1 MAFDIDVL
9 IVFADKDN
17 EAKKNELGWVSQ
29 FKKFLELML
38 NQVLGEKSKILLKA
52 EYDAITAPKLENVG
66 VLVTVLSKEFT
77 QSGQCL
83 DVVEAFCK
91 NNQKID
97 RLHNRVFKIFK
108 TPLTTPEQPPR
119 LRELLGYD
127 MFQLDTDS
135 GEIREY
141 TDYFST
147 DAERQYW
154 MKMVDLAYDI
164 FDTLVY
170 LKNADS
176 KSEVKNLYKRK
187 TIYLAE
193 TGHDLSVQRNI
204 IKRELQR
211 HGYIV
216 LPNQTLPGH
225 INELEKVIKRDLD
238 ESNLSIHLIGSA
250 YGEIPEG
257 TDRSVVDIQNRIS
270 ADKAMKAKENRE
282 DFMRLIWI
290 SPGMTNA
297 SEKQKGFI
305 ENIKRDVEAQEGSEI
320 LQTPLEDFKNI
331 MREEL
336 VDAHAGD
343 RKVVLEDSTGRSVYL
358 MHDRVDDKDILP
370 LKEAIE
376 KSGFKVLLP
385 EFEGELLELR
395 QKHID
400 NLRNFD
406 AAIIYKGK
414 VNEQWVRMKALDLLK
429 APGFGRKKPI
439 IGKAIVTTPGSVRNI
454 ESFKS
459 QNLRVIESD
468 PKLAVESLKS
478 FLQEFNA

>member
-1 MAFDIDVL
+1 MVFDIDVL
-9 IVFADKDN
+9 IVFAEKDN
-17 EAKKNELGWVSQ
+17 DANKNELGWVSQ

-38 NQVLGEKSKILLKA
+38 NQVLGEKSKIMLKA
-52 EYDAITAPKLENVG
+52 EYDSMTSPKLDNVG
-66 VLVTVLSKEFT
+66 VLVTILSKEFVE
-77 QSGQCL
+77 SGQCL
-83 DVVEAFCK
+83 DHVESFFKAIQSGPK
-91 NNQKID
+91 S
-97 RLHNRVFKIFK
+97 RNRVFKVFK
-108 TPLTTPEQPPR
+108 SPLGLQDQPPR
-119 LRELLGYD
+119 LRDLLGYD
-127 MFQLDTDS
+127 MYQLDPDS

-147 DAERQYW
+147 EAERQYW

-164 FDTLVY
+164 YDTLID
-170 LKNADS
+170 LKEESTKA
-176 KSEVKNLYKRK
+176 EVKNIYKRK

-211 HGYIV
+211 HGYVV
-216 LPNQTLPGH
+216 LPNQTLPGTV
-225 INELEKVIKRDLD
+225 NELERVVRRDL
-238 ESNLSIHLIGSA
+238 EQSNLSIHLVGSA

-257 TDRSVVDIQNRIS
+257 TERSVVDVQNKLAAEKS
-270 ADKAMKAKENRE
+270 LKVKETKE
-282 DFMRLIWI
+282 EFVRLIWI
-290 SPGMTNA
+290 SPNLTNA
-297 SEKQKGFI
+297 SERQKGFI
-305 ENIKRDVEAQEGSEI
+305 ENIKRDVEAQEGAEI

-336 VDAHAGD
+336 VEVAERRTVEEGG
-343 RKVVLEDSTGRSVYL
+343 GRSVYL
-358 MHDRVDDKDILP
+358 MHDRIDDIEVKPI
-370 LKEAIE
+370 KEAIE

-395 QKHID
+395 KKHIE

-439 IGKAIVTTPGSVRNI
+439 IGKAIVTSPGSIANT
-454 ESFKS
+454 EAFKS

-468 PKLAVESLKS
+468 PQRSIESLKS